1 MDSTNLTNPVSI
13 YISVDEWRDII
24 TWMHASLDRTEQ
36 SPYGHFLLECEGS
49 ERTWV
54 TSDGAQTTVVRGDG
68 PPLRGLDD
76 PNQRFRVLVNSR
88 FFRRRSPQ
96 DATLTVTQVE
106 GSRRQTFVT
115 DGFEMSLP
123 EHPDDF
129 GDWRAVIDAA
139 TGAPVDVDTE
149 HLRNA
154 CSAASVTPFGIEAAD
169 TVHSWVSIHDG
180 KLRFESPWVDYPSTV
195 IDVPILNHAAN
206 TVPTLVEIGRLIDL
220 LSAIDFDRT
229 TLRLPTDAMLPIG
242 LRAGHFE
249 AVLMP
254 TDRWGGERQLLEELL
269 CRFLGVE
276 TIEADEDGDY
286 PISSPEG
293 RDLWVRLVVDANP
306 ISVQVFSVLATHVDP
321 HPGLFEE
328 LNSINANAAHIK
340 VLWASGAVMAEVD
353 LVAESLDLAELANA
367 LQVVRHTA
375 ERYHDILSAYFG
387 AATSEPETDR

>member
-1 MDSTNLTNPVSI
+1 
-13 YISVDEWRDII
+13 
-24 TWMHASLDRTEQ
+24 
-36 SPYGHFLLECEGS
+36 
-49 ERTWV
+49 
-54 TSDGAQTTVVRGDG
+54 
-68 PPLRGLDD
+68 
-76 PNQRFRVLVNSR
+76 
-88 FFRRRSPQ
+88 
-96 DATLTVTQVE
+96 
-106 GSRRQTFVT
+106 
-115 DGFEMSLP
+115 
-123 EHPDDF
+123 
-129 GDWRAVIDAA
+129 
-139 TGAPVDVDTE
+139 
-149 HLRNA
+149 
-154 CSAASVTPFGIEAAD
+154 
-169 TVHSWVSIHDG
+169 
-180 KLRFESPWVDYPSTV
+180 
-195 IDVPILNHAAN
+195 
-206 TVPTLVEIGRLIDL
+206 
-220 LSAIDFDRT
+220 
-229 TLRLPTDAMLPIG
+229 MLPIG

-306 ISVQVFSVLATHVDP
+306 ISVQVFSVLATHVDA

-387 AATSEPETDR
+387 AATSEPEADR